1 MTIEAS
7 EAVHLRRASRARFIT
22 IALLGSYTLTLVA
35 GIVFWQVPATRA
47 LLSGAVLFTASL
59 IAALLAFVAWRSLA
73 RPANRVWLY
82 IALAAALATMAHLVA
97 AWWQGLSGSSALHF
111 LWLASYGLLF
121 ASVAEA
127 VYQDEHGSRT
137 SFSLDIALMLTAA
150 TLVIVRWTPGAE
162 AAARIAETNGTLL
175 LIVFAPA
182 IALAVLLLGAVL
194 VTGPRQTYSW
204 RVLAG
209 LAGMIGAIAVSVLPQ
224 IAAGASCCH
233 AGEWTT
239 LAAIAVWVFAA
250 LASSAAWVDGERLMP
265 APTQERLRQFVAP
278 TVAIVLATISF
289 EVALNPLEP
298 RVAVAL
304 GVLGALVAVRLSQ
317 LLNATRQQLAE
328 RRELAQTRALVE
340 VTRALAGKNELD
352 TTLQVVTQVAARVL
366 NARAA
371 VIELLNADGSMLVLR
386 AAEGL
391 PEHTIGMT
399 FPVDASFT
407 GWVVVHGEPRVT
419 TQSTRDPYMTAAS
432 LQLIGDAPVA
442 AMPLRYGDHLLGVL
456 SCVGNRPFDAADVDL
471 LRAFADQAALAL
483 EDARLFDQVRMLS
496 VTDPLTGLA
505 NRRQLDR
512 ELKREF
518 AAAQRGRR
526 LIAAM
531 FDLDDFKA
539 HNDTYGHVA
548 GDEILRRFG
557 EALRVTTRTMN
568 LAARYGGDEFCV
580 LLADTNVEGTEIFT
594 SRVKERFEQTMKEA
608 GAAPVHVSVGIAE
621 YTPDMKTP
629 EQLIEA
635 ADRALYVSKV
645 AADVNP

>member
-1 MTIEAS
+1 MTIEAPGPIQ
-7 EAVHLRRASRARFIT
+7 LRRTSYARYIT
-22 IALLGSYTLTLVA
+22 IGLLVGYGLTLIA
-35 GIVFWQVPATRA
+35 GISFRQVPTITA
-47 LLSGAVLFTASL
+47 LLSGPILFAAVL
-59 IAALLAFVAWRSLA
+59 IAALMALVAWRGLA

-82 IALAAALATMAHLVA
+82 FCTAAALATAAHVVDA
-97 AWWQGLSGSSALHF
+97 RWQGPAGSSALHF
-111 LWLASYGLLF
+111 LWLAAYVLLL
-121 ASVAEA
+121 AGVAEA
-127 VYQDEHGSRT
+127 VYQDERGRRT
-137 SFSLDIALMLTAA
+137 SFTLDVALMVTAA
-150 TLVIVRWTPGAE
+150 TVVVVRWAPGV
-162 AAARIAETNGTLL
+162 AAASSIADTNATLL
-175 LIVFAPA
+175 LIVFAPV
-182 IALAVLLLGAVL
+182 IGLSVLLLGAVL
-194 VTGPRQTYSW
+194 VTGPHHTYSW
-204 RVLAG
+204 RTLAA
-209 LAGMIGAIAVSVLPQ
+209 LVGMICALAISVLTQ
-224 IAAGASCCH
+224 IAAGDSCCH
-233 AGEWTT
+233 TGEWTT
-239 LAAIAVWVFAA
+239 LAAIAVWVFVA
-250 LASSAAWVDGERLMP
+250 LASTAAWADGDSVLP
-265 APTQERLRQFVAP
+265 APTHERLRQFVAP

-289 EVALNPLEP
+289 EIALNPLEP

-304 GVLGALVAVRLSQ
+304 GVLGALVAVRLSE

-371 VIELLNADGSMLVLR
+371 AIELLSSDGSMLVLR

-419 TQSTRDPYMTAAS
+419 TQSARDPYMTAAS
-432 LQLIGDAPVA
+432 LEFLGDAPVA
-442 AMPLRYGDHLLGVL
+442 AMPLRYGEQLLGVL
-456 SCVGNRPFDAADVDL
+456 SCVGNRPFDAADVDM

-483 EDARLFDQVRMLS
+483 EDARLFDQVRVLS
-496 VTDPLTGLA
+496 ITDPLTGLA

-526 LIAAM
+526 LVAVM

-548 GDEILRRFG
+548 GDEVLRRFG
-557 EALRVTTRTMN
+557 EALRVSTRTMN

-580 LLADTNVEGTEIFT
+580 LLADANTEGTEIFT
-594 SRVKERFEQTMKEA
+594 DRVKHRFEQTMKEA
-608 GAAPVHVSVGIAE
+608 AAQPVHVSVGIAE
-621 YTPDMKTP
+621 YTLDMKTP
-629 EQLIEA
+629 EDLIEA
-635 ADRALYVSKV
+635 ADRALYAAKVST
-645 AADVNP
+645 DVNR